1 MNTGANILD
10 GSALA
15 RNGAVT
21 LQDNAITNC
30 ISSGIGSGPPPA
42 VPEPSTLALLASGLA
57 ALVLRGRAR
66 FAMTLI

>member
-21 LQDNAITNC
+21 LQDNTITNC
-30 ISSGIGSGPPPA
+30 TSSGPPPA
-42 VPEPSTLALLASGLA
+42 VPEPSTLALFASGVA
-57 ALVLRGRAR
+57 ALLVRGRAR
-66 FAMTLI
+66 FAGLFV